1 MLYKAWG
8 ELRYTTGEYSVR
20 YKFTAQREEAALS
33 LYDYR
38 ARFYDPRLG
47 RFIQP
52 DSLVPGAG
60 NPLAWDRYAYTL
72 NNPVRY
78 TDPSGYT
85 FLEPHGFSRNKE
97 LKLARF
103 EGISL
108 NSSTKIV
115 IEQQTHAVANAYA
128 RTYNLNQY
136 NLKRMG
142 EISGYRSVSPEL
154 LFFQIHGGA
163 MTYLRVAESCD
174 DNGGGCAAET
184 VSKNRIILYSNVSE
198 SYFLK
203 HSRVIV
209 HELGHAFNN
218 AVGKAAQ
225 NVPVNLLRP
234 VTDNDVIVSQDQYGS
249 FGFAGG
255 FNDWQFGVSGQR
267 GSEEFADMFIG
278 WVFGNWETSHWGIQK
293 SRFMLDHMG
302 NLLGRW

>member
-1 MLYKAWG
+1 MG
-8 ELRYTTGEYSVR
+8 
-20 YKFTAQREEAALS
+20 

-38 ARFYDPRLG
+38 ARFYDPLLG

-78 TDPSGYT
+78 TDPSGYA

-108 NSSTKIV
+108 NSSTKNM

-142 EISGYRSVSPEL
+142 EINGYRSVSPEL

-163 MTYLRVAESCD
+163 MTYFRVAESCD
-174 DNGGGCAAET
+174 GNGGGCAAET
-184 VSKNRIILYSNVSE
+184 VSKNRIIRYPMSRRVTSSSILVSSFMNWDMLSTTPLVRQPRMYQSN
-198 SYFLK
+198 YFV
-203 HSRVIV
+203 R
-209 HELGHAFNN
+209 
-218 AVGKAAQ
+218 
-225 NVPVNLLRP
+225 LR
-234 VTDNDVIVSQDQYGS
+234 I
-249 FGFAGG
+249 
-255 FNDWQFGVSGQR
+255 
-267 GSEEFADMFIG
+267 M
-278 WVFGNWETSHWGIQK
+278 
-293 SRFMLDHMG
+293 M
-302 NLLGRW
+302 

>member
-1 MLYKAWG
+1 M
-8 ELRYTTGEYSVR
+8 
-20 YKFTAQREEAALS
+20 
-33 LYDYR
+33 
-38 ARFYDPRLG
+38 
-47 RFIQP
+47 
-52 DSLVPGAG
+52 
-60 NPLAWDRYAYTL
+60 
-72 NNPVRY
+72 
-78 TDPSGYT
+78 
-85 FLEPHGFSRNKE
+85 
-97 LKLARF
+97 KLARF

-108 NSSTKIV
+108 NSSTKNV

-142 EISGYRSVSPEL
+142 EISGYRSVSPGL

-174 DNGGGCAAET
+174 GNGGGCAAET

-234 VTDNDVIVSQDQYGS
+234 INENYLIVHNDQYGTF
-249 FGFAGG
+249 FGYAGD
-255 FNDWQFGVSGQR
+255 FDQWQFGVSGHR
-267 GSEEFADMFIG
+267 GSEEFADMFVG
-278 WVFGNWETSHWGIQK
+278 WAYGTWGITDLAKVRSQSMSAHMYGLFFGWWE
-293 SRFMLDHMG
+293 SR
-302 NLLGRW
+302 LGK